1 MMGLIKYSQLF
12 NNAFITYFITC
23 LIHIK
28 GQQMPT
34 DALRLVLSF
43 KKLNKNK
50 YLCIALTRTNLQ
62 FILGHLHEI
71 SNHTKTYSISSIL
84 KTALPNTT
92 IITNKLL

>member
-23 LIHIK
+23 LVHIK

-34 DALRLVLSF
+34 DALRSVLSF

-50 YLCIALTRTNLQ
+50 YLCIVLKRTNRQ
-62 FILGHLHEI
+62 FIYAHI
-71 SNHTKTYSISSIL
+71 YIKFQTIL
-84 KTALPNTT
+84 KPTVF
-92 IITNKLL
+92 LLF